1 MKRMKYILP
10 LIFTVFFS
18 QKNYSQYITTD
29 ENYTAQ
35 QLVQDVLINSPCAT
49 VSNFSVS
56 GGNFT
61 SGQKSY
67 AFFDGNGST
76 FPFQT
81 GIVLST
87 GKASNT
93 RGPNTSLSDDGAN
106 MGWFGDQDL
115 EQALNISGTIN
126 ATVLEF
132 DFISVGNK
140 FSFDYIFSSEEYQG
154 NAPCRYSDGFGFL
167 LKEVGSS
174 SPYQNLAIVP
184 NTNTPVLVTTVH
196 PEIAGGNGCP
206 AINEQYFDAFN
217 GSNHPT
223 NFNGQTVVLTAKGDI
238 TPNVLYH
245 IKLVIA
251 DEANYRYD
259 SAIFIGGGSFN
270 FGVSLGNDRLIAS
283 GNPLCQGETLLLDA
297 TQAGTNTYQWFQD
310 GNLLVGETNPTYNVT
325 VAGDYKVEININGTC
340 ISEGNITID
349 YAPILNVIQDE
360 FSQCDTDGN
369 QDGKSTFALNII
381 KNQIFSNLPT
391 SYSVEFFPT
400 ATSTTPLPI
409 NFINTTANQQVIYA
423 KIINV
428 QGCYSAYPI
437 TLKVN
442 TIVLGQNETIGLC
455 NGDSILLSVP
465 SGFSSYS
472 WNTSPAQLTNQITVN
487 TAGNY
492 TVTVTN
498 ANGCSTT
505 KTFTVE
511 SSEPATITEVI
522 VNDFSDNNSATIL
535 VTGNGTYEF
544 SLNGTNY
551 QTSNIFTNLQT
562 GSYTFYVKDIK
573 GCGITS
579 GTFQILAA
587 PKFFSP
593 NGDGYNEIWQV
604 PLLALQPKTTIAIFD
619 RYGKLLY
626 TFKANQAGWNGKFN
640 GQNLFSDD
648 YWYTITFENGRVVK
662 GHFSLIR

>member
-1 MKRMKYILP
+1 MKGIKYILP

-61 SGQKSY
+61 SGEKSY
-67 AFFDGNGST
+67 ARFNGTGTT
-76 FPFQT
+76 FPFLD

-93 RGPNTSLSDDGAN
+93 QGPNTSLSDDGAN
-106 MGWFGDQDL
+106 MGWNGDQDL
-115 EQALNISGTIN
+115 EQTLGISNTIN
-126 ATVLEF
+126 ATILEF

-167 LKEVGSS
+167 LKEAGSS
-174 SPYQNLAIVP
+174 NPYQNLALVP

-196 PEIAGGNGCP
+196 PEIGGGNGCP

-223 NFNGQTVVLTAKGDI
+223 NFNGQTVVLTAKADI
-238 TPNVLYH
+238 LPNTLYH

-259 SAIFIGGGSFN
+259 SAIFLGGGSFN
-270 FGVSLGNDRLIAS
+270 FGLTLGDDRLIAT
-283 GNPLCQGETLLLDA
+283 GNPLCQNENLLLDA

-310 GNLLVGETNPTYNVT
+310 GNLLTGETNPTYNVVT
-325 VAGDYKVEININGTC
+325 AGNYKVEVNINGSC
-340 ISEGNITID
+340 LSKGEIEIE
-349 YAPILNVIQDE
+349 YAPILNVDQDE
-360 FSQCDTDGN
+360 FSQCDTDGT
-369 QDGKSTFALNII
+369 QDGFSSFDLNTI
-381 KNQIFSNLPT
+381 KNQIFSNLPASFT
-391 SYSVEFFPT
+391 VEFFAST
-400 ATSTTPLPI
+400 TSTTSLST
-409 NFINTTANQQVIYA
+409 NFTNTTANQQVIYA
-423 KIINV
+423 KITNI

-437 TLKVN
+437 TLIVN
-442 TIVLGQNETIGLC
+442 TISIDSNETIGLC
-455 NGDSILLSVP
+455 NGNSINLSVP
-465 SGFSSYS
+465 SGCTSYS
-472 WNTSPAQLTNQITVN
+472 WNTNPVQTANQITVSS
-487 TAGNY
+487 AGNY

-498 ANGCSTT
+498 SFGCSAT

-511 SSEPATITEVI
+511 SSEPATITNII
-522 VNDFSDNNSATIL
+522 VNDFSDNNSATIE
-535 VTGNGTYEF
+535 VSGNGTYEF
-544 SLNGTNY
+544 SLNGTYYQPSNTFSFLAPGNY
-551 QTSNIFTNLQT
+551 V
-562 GSYTFYVKDIK
+562 FYIRDTK
-573 GCGITS
+573 GCGITP
-579 GTFQILAA
+579 GKFQILEA
-587 PKFFSP
+587 PKYFTP
-593 NGDGYNEIWQV
+593 NGDGFNETWQV
-604 PLLALQPKTTIAIFD
+604 PLLALQPKTIISIFD

-626 TFKANQAGWNGKFN
+626 SFKANQQGWDGKFN

-648 YWYTITFENGRVVK
+648 YWYTITFENGRIVK